1 MDEKLLYYLSFSY
14 FMGIGPIKL
23 KALINYFGDIKTAYR
38 AKKENINKVIG
49 EKLTD
54 KFIDFRRGFNPIKKL
69 EELKRK
75 NITVIYQAH
84 PKYPQPLKNIEDPP
98 ICLYTKGN
106 INKFNF
112 DQPNG
117 EKFLAIVGTR
127 NPTAYGEQVA
137 RMFASELAKIGVVIV
152 SGMAIGIDSI
162 AHFAAIRNQGKTIA
176 VLGCGVEIVYPAI
189 NRGLYN
195 QIIKDNGWVIS
206 EFPPDQMVV
215 KGLFIAR
222 NRIISGLSAGVLV
235 IEGSKDSGTLI
246 TVRHAASQGKEVFAP
261 PAPITSKM
269 SEAPNILLK
278 QGAKLVTNI
287 NDILDE
293 LRWKIMPQKQKKIE
307 EELNEKERKI
317 YKLIFDKPK
326 LADEIA
332 NEIKKPISE
341 VLNLLSLLEI
351 KGIVEK
357 NNKGRYE
364 IIHQTS

>member
-49 EKLTD
+49 EKLTN

-69 EELKRK
+69 DELNKK
-75 NITVIYQAH
+75 KITVLYQTH
-84 PKYPQPLKNIEDPP
+84 PKYPQPLINIEDPP
-98 ICLYTKGN
+98 ICLYTKGK
-106 INKFNF
+106 INRFDF
-112 DQPNG
+112 DQSNG

-127 NPTAYGEQVA
+127 NPTPYGEQVA
-137 RMFASELAKIGVVIV
+137 RMFASELSELGIVIV

-162 AHFAAIRNQGKTIA
+162 AHLSAIKNQGKTIA

-189 NRGLYN
+189 NRSLYN
-195 QIIKDNGWVIS
+195 QIIEKSGWVIS

-222 NRIISGLSAGVLV
+222 NRIISGLSSGVLV
-235 IEGSKDSGTLI
+235 VEGSKDSGTLI
-246 TVRHAASQGKEVFAP
+246 TVRHAAGQGKEVFAP

-269 SEAPNILLK
+269 SEAPNMLLK

-293 LRWKIMPQKQKKIE
+293 LRWKIIPQKQKKIE
-307 EELNEKERKI
+307 EELNEEERGV

-332 NEIKKPISE
+332 NEVKKPISE
-341 VLNLLSLLEI
+341 ILNLLSLLEI
-351 KGIVEK
+351 KGVVEK
-357 NNKGRYE
+357 NNQGRYQ
-364 IIHQTS
+364 ITHQAF